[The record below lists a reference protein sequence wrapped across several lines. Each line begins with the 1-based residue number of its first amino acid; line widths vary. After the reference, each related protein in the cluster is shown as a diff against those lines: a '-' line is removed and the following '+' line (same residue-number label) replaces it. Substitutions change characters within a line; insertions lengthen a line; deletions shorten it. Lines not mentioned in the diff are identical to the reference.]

1 MVPVGV
7 RCPSSEFGTISSR
20 PPAVSV
26 VLPTYNRE
34 AVVGRAVESV
44 LDQTFRDLELI
55 VVDDG
60 SRDGT
65 VEVVSRIEDPRL
77 KLIQHET
84 NRGGNAARNTGAQAA
99 SALLLAF
106 QDSDD
111 FWLPHK
117 LEAQLQVLGTDSET
131 RACYCGMV
139 TYGRDPDNKI
149 GRRVCQ
155 YVPARAVPQPGGD
168 LSRAV
173 LEASFISTQTF
184 LVETQVFRAAG
195 GFDNGLAA
203 LQDWDLV
210 IRIAQHTN
218 IAFVEEPLVLAYVS
232 EDSVSSQRVKKA
244 MARIAVVEKHR
255 DLFRAA
261 PVAAARHLY
270 GSGRALAW
278 SGMRREAVR
287 AFTASLRWHPTQL
300 RAGASLLLALAGS
313 RR

>member
-1 MVPVGV
+1 M
-7 RCPSSEFGTISSR
+7 SSR

-34 AVVGRAVESV
+34 AVVGRAIESV
-44 LDQTFRDLELI
+44 LNQTFRDLELI

-65 VEVVSRIEDPRL
+65 VDAVSRVEDPRL
-77 KLIQHET
+77 RLIQHET
-84 NRGGNAARNTGAQAA
+84 NRGGNAARNTGAEAA
-99 SALLLAF
+99 SAPLLAF

-111 FWLPHK
+111 FWLPRK
-117 LEAQLQVLGTDSET
+117 LEAQLQSLGTDSEAG
-131 RACYCGMV
+131 ACYCGMI
-139 TYGRDPDNKI
+139 TYGCDPNNRI
-149 GRRVCQ
+149 GSRVCR

-173 LEASFISTQTF
+173 LDASFISTQTF

-210 IRIAQHTN
+210 IRVAQRAK
-218 IAFVEEPLVLAYVS
+218 IAFLEEPLVLAYVS
-232 EDSVSSQRVKKA
+232 EDSVSSQGVKKA
-244 MARIAVVEKHR
+244 MARIAVVEKHQE
-255 DLFRAA
+255 LFRAA
-261 PVAAARHLY
+261 PAAAARHLY
-270 GSGRALAW
+270 GSGRALAS
-278 SGMRREAVR
+278 SGQRRDAIH
-287 AFTASLRWHPTQL
+287 AFVASLRWQPTQI
-300 RAGASLLLALAGS
+300 RAGASLLLALTGS